1 MREGPLFSDCQGV
14 TPNMTSIEQTGKTVE
29 EATELALKALGVT
42 EEEVDIEILD
52 EGTRGFLGIGQS
64 PAKVRVT
71 LKPQVALK
79 ESTIAEASSA
89 PVSSHRAEENEGV
102 MITTESIPS
111 AMEQAEPPPANA
123 IALAAEKAVDVLQ
136 HILDGIGNNLKAEV
150 KSTDG
155 QVVLNMTG
163 GDVGMLIGKHGQTIN
178 AIQYLVGVITNKQL
192 QHKVRIIVDAEG
204 YRSRR
209 EEALRNQALFLAKKV
224 KESGQEAVLE
234 ALQASERRII
244 HLTLVN
250 DPDVYTYSEGEE
262 PNRRIVIS
270 PRK

>member
-1 MREGPLFSDCQGV
+1 
-14 TPNMTSIEQTGKTVE
+14 MTSIEQTGKTVE
-29 EATELALKALGVT
+29 EATELALKALGVS
-42 EEEVDIEILD
+42 EDEVDIEILD

-71 LKPQVALK
+71 LKPEARLK
-79 ESTIAEASSA
+79 ETTAEPAQQPTA
-89 PVSSHRAEENEGV
+89 REGV
-102 MITTESIPS
+102 ETKAVTVPQEEIAGGE
-111 AMEQAEPPPANA
+111 EPEEPAGLPPTDAVL
-123 IALAAEKAVDVLQ
+123 LAAEKAKNVLQ
-136 HILDGIGNNLKAEV
+136 HILDGIGNGARAEI
-150 KSTDG
+150 KSTDE
-155 QVVLNMTG
+155 QVVLNIAG

-234 ALQASERRII
+234 ALMASERRII
-244 HLTLVN
+244 HLALAN

-262 PNRRIVIS
+262 PNRRVVIS

>member
-1 MREGPLFSDCQGV
+1 
-14 TPNMTSIEQTGKTVE
+14 MTSIEQTGKTVE
-29 EATELALKALGVT
+29 EATELALKALGVS
-42 EEEVDIEILD
+42 EDEVDIEILD

-64 PAKVRVT
+64 PARVRVT
-71 LKPQVALK
+71 LKPEARLK
-79 ESTIAEASSA
+79 ETTVEPAQQPPSREEVEAKAVMVPQKEIAGG
-89 PVSSHRAEENEGV
+89 EEPAGL
-102 MITTESIPS
+102 
-111 AMEQAEPPPANA
+111 PPTDAVL
-123 IALAAEKAVDVLQ
+123 LAAEKARNVLQ
-136 HILDGIGNNLKAEV
+136 HILDGIGNGARAEI
-150 KSTDG
+150 KNTDE
-155 QVVLNMTG
+155 QVVLNITG

-234 ALQASERRII
+234 ALMASERRII
-244 HLTLVN
+244 HLALAN

-262 PNRRIVIS
+262 PNRRVVIS